1 MSEKK
6 VEKVEVRACCVSAAR
21 CDGDEYKILVRDEG
35 NQFAAVR
42 SGDAFLLLDE
52 DGKVAW
58 GVRRIFIVRRTEE
71 GSWVYFD
78 RGVDFERGVE
88 IGFRLMDGAGLLNW
102 VDWED
107 FEGVMKGAGVDFA
120 GMCAGDAAD
129 CEGARAHVRGLL
141 EVLVADDLLGP
152 ALGPEEE
159 VHGEIHVRDR
169 YMLGRL
175 GPRKVYTAV
184 TGKGTGEEAGDA
196 DEQALKAE
204 AVEQAAAE
212 AGNGVRGETDEGSAR
227 GATGEGGDTADEEA
241 EEDVEDAQDD
251 LHSLTLVPSS
261 MGLTFCIADDLPEVE
276 VEVRWGQYVRQ
287 ASEDPEYVNP
297 KTGKPYL
304 CWKRVPRGGTRVLKL
319 AEGKIEGYCP
329 DEGVEHVEVRGSV
342 SRAVEDSTSRL
353 VTLYLVNLQVE
364 PETNRDA
371 AWLFQPEICVRSP
384 KGEAIFRKRPLS
396 EMAREDAELRGL
408 EMIYRRKVEF
418 AVGHNVSV
426 HAVAAKEDH
435 EKAVEIRTV
444 AMPHYEVPT
453 TEVPGSGAGDRAA
466 LREIAAGHLLDMRA
480 IADEAE
486 NGGDLKAGVLGK
498 LVGDYGKWIAEERRK
513 AGGKGFG
520 YKVEAKYNLGKCE
533 RALERLEEGLQV
545 LVGSGEARKA
555 FIFANRVMA
564 DQRVRSIVSLRVRQ
578 GKVVTKEEV
587 AAIDGEARN
596 HEWRPFQI
604 AFLLLAVPSLVDPRH
619 ADRTEMLESAADL
632 LWFPTGGGKTEA
644 YLGVAA
650 FAMAIRRLQGKMG
663 GYDGGRGLA
672 VIMRYTLRLLT
683 VQQFQRAATLLC
695 AMELARKKD
704 VETWGSEPFTLGL
717 WVGYQNTPNTFEQ
730 SEAAIR
736 AIRDGNARGGASPVQ
751 LSTCPWCGAKIEPG
765 EDART
770 DSNTHQTKIFCHDP
784 KCPFS
789 EAKSEDGIPV
799 KTVDEEIYCRPP
811 SMMIA
816 TVDKFAMMTWRG
828 ETRALF
834 GKVGSEC
841 ARHGLILPDG
851 ECTGKHVK
859 RGKLE
864 ATRAVAIGQIR
875 PPDLIIQDEF
885 HLISGPLGTMVGLYE
900 TAVDELCSW
909 EFEGKVVHPKV
920 IASTATVRMADDQI
934 RRVFA
939 RSCSIFPPSGIDV
952 EDNFFSVQRS
962 VEEKS
967 GRDYLGIC
975 ALGISRPAALI
986 RTYVA
991 FLTAA
996 QTLFEKFGK
1005 LADPYMTTVGY
1016 FNSLRELGG
1025 MRRLSEDDVQTRCVK
1040 MAKDKRVKHPG
1051 LSMRYVRWID
1061 ELTSRVNSREI
1072 PEKLAR
1078 LEIEFK
1084 KDWGREDAKPID
1096 IVLATNMLSVG
1107 VDVNRLG
1114 FMIVNGQPK
1123 NTAEYIQATSR
1134 VGRRYPGV
1142 VCTVLSWARPRDLS
1156 HYEMFEHYHATFYKH
1171 VEAQSVTP
1179 FAPRALDRGLTGAYV
1194 SAVRLGNADL
1204 APNTGAAKV
1213 TRADMACVQEPKK
1226 VFAHRAQGVMQSNA
1240 VGEAMGQALQVRI
1253 DDWVKEAT
1261 QPGRTLGYEKP
1272 RGGDG
1277 TVVNYLLKPSPA
1289 PWDIRT
1295 APTSMREVE
1304 SPVRLVMRLQ
1314 KFNTSESEQDARWEE
1329 QAPSK
1334 EGEGTVEGEEE
1345 K

>member
-1 MSEKK
+1 MSGKA
-6 VEKVEVRACCVSAAR
+6 VEEVKASAWCVCAAR
-21 CDGDEYKILVRDEG
+21 HEGDAYKLLIRDEG

-42 SGDAFLLLDE
+42 SGDGLLLLDE
-52 DGKVAW
+52 GGKSAW
-58 GVRRIFIVRRTEE
+58 GVRRIFIVRRTME

-78 RGVDFERGVE
+78 RGVDFAGGEE
-88 IGFRLMDGAGLLNW
+88 IGFRLLDGVEKLNVVEW
-102 VDWED
+102 GE
-107 FEGVMKGAGVDFA
+107 FEVFLKGAGVDFA
-120 GMCAGDAAD
+120 GLCAGVVEES
-129 CEGARAHVRGLL
+129 EGARAYVRELL
-141 EVLVADDLLGP
+141 EALIGDDLLGP

-169 YMLGRL
+169 YILGRL
-175 GPRKVYTAV
+175 GPRKVYEGGA
-184 TGKGTGEEAGDA
+184 GKGASADAGDA
-196 DEQALKAE
+196 DEQALKEE
-204 AVEQAAAE
+204 AVKSAAKDVGNREYIDREE
-212 AGNGVRGETDEGSAR
+212 AAKGLV
-227 GATGEGGDTADEEA
+227 GEGGDKADEEA

-287 ASEDPEYVNP
+287 ASEDPAYVNP

-304 CWKRVPRGGTRVLKL
+304 CWKRVPRGGTSVLKL
-319 AEGKIEGYCP
+319 AEGPIKGYCP
-329 DEGVEHVEVRGSV
+329 DEVVEHVEVRGNV

-364 PETNRDA
+364 PEKNRDA

-384 KGEAIFRKRPLS
+384 NGEAIFQKRPLS
-396 EMAREDAELRGL
+396 GLSKEDPEMRGL

-426 HAVAAKEDH
+426 HAEASKGDH

-444 AMPHYEVPT
+444 AIPHYEVPM
-453 TEVPGSGAGDRAA
+453 TEVPGSSAGDRAV
-466 LREIAAGHLLDMRA
+466 LREIAAGHLLDMRG

-486 NGGDLKAGVLGK
+486 RGGDLKAGVLGK
-498 LVGDYGKWIAEERRK
+498 LVRDYGKWIAEERRK
-513 AGGKGFG
+513 AAEKEFDG
-520 YKVEAKYNLGKCE
+520 YKPEVKYNLGKCE
-533 RALERLEEGLQV
+533 RALERLEEGLKV
-545 LVGSGEARKA
+545 LQDSREAREA

-564 DQRVRSIVSLRVRQ
+564 DQRVRSIISLRVRQ
-578 GKVVTKEEV
+578 GKVVTKEEE
-587 AAIDGEARN
+587 AAIDGEKAN

-604 AFLLLAVPSLVDPRH
+604 AFLLLAVPGLAKPGH

-650 FAMAIRRLQGKMG
+650 FAMAIRRLQGKLG

-704 VETWGSEPFTLGL
+704 VEKWGSEPFTLGL

-730 SEAAIR
+730 SAEALR
-736 AIRDGNARGGASPVQ
+736 AARDGNPRGASPVQ
-751 LSTCPWCGAKIEPG
+751 LSTCPWCGAKIDPG
-765 EDART
+765 EDAMT
-770 DSNTHQTKIFCHDP
+770 DAKTRQTKVFCSDA

-789 EAKSEDGIPV
+789 GGKAEDGIPV
-799 KTVDEEIYCRPP
+799 KAVDEEMYHRPP

-816 TVDKFAMMTWRG
+816 TVDKFAMMAWRG

-841 ARHGLILPDG
+841 ARHGLILPDDK
-851 ECTGKHVK
+851 ECNGNHKKV
-859 RGKLE
+859 GAQG
-864 ATRAVAIGQIR
+864 ATRAQGIEPIR

-900 TAVDELCSW
+900 TAVDELCTW
-909 EFEGKVVHPKV
+909 ELEGKKVHPKV

-939 RSCSIFPPSGIDV
+939 RQCSIFPPSGIDV

-996 QTLFEKFGK
+996 QTLFEKFGR

-1025 MRRLSEDDVQTRCVK
+1025 MRRLSEDDVQTRSVK
-1040 MAKDKRVKHPG
+1040 MARDKRVKHPG
-1051 LSMRYVRWID
+1051 LSARYIRCID

-1072 PEKLAR
+1072 PEKLGR

-1084 KDWGREDAKPID
+1084 KDWEKDDPRPID

-1114 FMIVNGQPK
+1114 FMVVNGQPK

-1194 SAVRLGNADL
+1194 SAVRLKDAKL
-1204 APNTGAAKV
+1204 APNLGAAEVKK
-1213 TRADMACVQEPKK
+1213 ADMDCVQGPKK
-1226 VFAHRAQGVMQSNA
+1226 VFVHRAQGVMQSNA
-1240 VGEAMGQALQVRI
+1240 VGEAMGQALQERI

-1261 QPGRTLGYEKP
+1261 QPGRTLGYDKS
-1272 RGGDG
+1272 GAQGG
-1277 TVVNYLLKPSPA
+1277 TVANYLAKPSPA

-1304 SPVRLVMRLQ
+1304 SPVRLIMRLQ
-1314 KFNTSESEQDARWEE
+1314 TLPTGEREQEAHWEM

-1334 EGEGTVEGEEE
+1334 EGEGTIQEEE